1 MSSLIKDY
9 ASEMREAVFPLEL
22 DMFKEFFVKWGI
34 LFGLFNMFSIP
45 TDDIIEIT
53 MYKLACNMPDA
64 PAPVKE
70 AAEVWLKDHN
80 YSSDLGGMFI

>member
-1 MSSLIKDY
+1 MSLLKDY
-9 ASEMREAVFPLEL
+9 GSEMREAVFTLEL

-70 AAEVWLKDHN
+70 AAECWLKEHD
-80 YSSDLGGMFI
+80 YSTDLGGMFL